1 MTNMITAHVVYA
13 TITGNNEDIA
23 DIVTEHLEDAG
34 VKVTETEISQTDPS
48 VFEDVN
54 ICVVCPY
61 TYDEGAL
68 PEEGLDFYEDLS
80 DEKLSGKVFGVAGSG
95 DTFYEEYYNVSV
107 DKFEEAFKKTGAT
120 IGADS
125 VKINLEPDE
134 DDIKKLD
141 AFTEKLIE
149 KAKSLQ

>member
-1 MTNMITAHVVYA
+1 MITAHVVFA

-23 DIVTEHLEDAG
+23 DIVTEHFEDGG
-34 VKVTETEISQTDPS
+34 VKVEETEISQTDPS
-48 VFEDVN
+48 AFEDVD

-68 PEEGLDFYEDLS
+68 PEEGLDFYEDLA
-80 DEKLSGKVFGVAGSG
+80 DEDLSGKVYGVAGSG

-107 DKFEEAFKKTGAT
+107 DKFEETFEKTGAT
-120 IGADS
+120 KGADS

-141 AFTEKLIE
+141 AFTDKLIE
-149 KAKSLQ
+149 AAKKNQ

>member
-1 MTNMITAHVVYA
+1 MITAHVVYA

-107 DKFEEAFKKTGAT
+107 DKFEEAFKKNRGHNW
-120 IGADS
+120 G
-125 VKINLEPDE
+125 
-134 DDIKKLD
+134 
-141 AFTEKLIE
+141 
-149 KAKSLQ
+149 

>member
-1 MTNMITAHVVYA
+1 MITAHVVFA

-23 DIVTEHLEDAG
+23 DIVTEQLEDGG
-34 VKVTETEISQTDPS
+34 VKVEETEISQTDPS
-48 VFEDVN
+48 AFEDVD

-68 PEEGLDFYEDLS
+68 PEEGLDFYEDLA
-80 DEKLSGKVFGVAGSG
+80 DEDLSGKVYGVAGSG

-107 DKFEEAFKKTGAT
+107 DKFEETFEKTGAT
-120 IGADS
+120 KGADS

-141 AFTEKLIE
+141 AFTDKLIE
-149 KAKSLQ
+149 AAKKNQ

>member
-1 MTNMITAHVVYA
+1 MITAHVVFA

-23 DIVTEHLEDAG
+23 DIVTEHLEDGG
-34 VKVTETEISQTDPS
+34 VKVEETEISQTDPS
-48 VFEDVN
+48 AFEDVD

-68 PEEGLDFYEDLS
+68 PEEGLDFYEDLA
-80 DEKLSGKVFGVAGSG
+80 DEDLAGKVYGVSGSG

-107 DKFEEAFKKTGAT
+107 DKFEETFEKTGAT
-120 IGADS
+120 KGADS

-141 AFTEKLIE
+141 AFTDKLIE
-149 KAKSLQ
+149 AAKKNQ